1 MIVEWFTLWIG
12 QKAVGFLVK
21 TIISEEFFKD
31 LVKDYAKDFFKHIFN
46 NAVTAPF
53 KQEEPLQKAVVM
65 ALTEFLQ
72 AIQQQLKVRC
82 RLSEAEIL
90 NYAEDIN
97 KFIRDKSVKEILG
110 QAFDIKCDS
119 LDFKTLA
126 DSWKRLQLQPLP
138 PKFNWQTITEQ
149 YLIQVQDILSDSEE
163 LRYILELQKL
173 SSIDKTLKENADI
186 PKDFNLPQYLE
197 TIRERYGNLKLDSLE
212 TTAREHPVN
221 LWQMFIPQ
229 NVRQVYQV
237 LPEVPK
243 EHLRRLQES
252 NQLDTEFEI
261 EKFQEETE
269 RYQRTYFE
277 QPIRS
282 VLDVVREKQRKN
294 YLVILGDPGSGKST
308 LLQYLALDWV
318 EKTLEQNDFNLPI
331 PLLIELRNY
340 MRDRDAGSCNNFLQ
354 FYHNSPNCFYHLNQH
369 KLHEQLKAG
378 NALVMFD
385 GLDEIFESTKRE
397 EVITS
402 IHRFTNEYPDVQ
414 VIVTSRIIGYKQ
426 QQLRDAEFRHFML
439 QDLEP
444 AQIQDF
450 IERWHDKTFSS
461 AEERDKNI
469 KRERLK
475 RVINESKA
483 IGELAQN
490 PLLLTMM
497 AILNLKREL
506 PRDRSE
512 LYKDASEVLL
522 HNWDDG
528 RNLRPDERLDIIDY
542 KDKQAMLR
550 KVAYKMQTS
559 EKGLAGNIIYTDD
572 LEAIF
577 TKYLQ
582 SIPVSDTRDKAR
594 RLMKQLRDRN
604 FILCFLGADYY
615 AFVHRTFLEYFCA
628 WEFVWQFE
636 KERSITIEFLNT
648 EVFGEHW
655 QDETWHEMLLLIAGM
670 IDVKFVGEIIDYL
683 MVQDGEEEK
692 FINLFL
698 AAKCLA
704 EVRNRSVITSTA
716 NKLLD
721 KLKDLTKYDLWYYY
735 EPGEE
740 EEETELVQKIRTQAV
755 ATVAAIW
762 KDNSDTLHW
771 LKDRAIAD
779 YDWDV
784 RYAAIEALASNFKD
798 DPDTCP
804 YLKDLTTADYD
815 LDVRYAAIKA
825 LVSNFKDDPDTRSI
839 LKDRAT
845 ADDEEYVRHAAIE
858 ALASNFKDDPDTC
871 PYLKD
876 CATADYDWDVRHT
889 AIEALASNFKDDP
902 DTHSFLKDLTTAD
915 DESNVRCVAIK
926 ALASNFKDNPDTH
939 SFLKDCA
946 TADYDWDVRHA
957 AIKALASNFKYDPDT
972 HSFLKELTT
981 ANDENVRVAAIEALT
996 SKFPHDQDT
1005 HSFLKE
1011 LTTADDENVR
1021 RGAIK
1026 ALASNFKDNPDTN
1039 SFLKD
1044 LTTADDENV
1053 RRGAIKA
1060 LVSNFKDDPDMYS
1073 ILKDHATAD
1082 DENVRGVA
1090 IKALVSN
1097 FKYDPDTRSILKDCA
1112 TADDDG
1118 WYVRCEAIKAL
1129 ASNFKDDPDTRSIL
1143 KDIATADD
1151 DDWWYV
1157 RGEAIKALA
1166 SNFKDDPDT
1175 RSILKDCATA
1185 DNHQDMRY
1193 EAIEALA
1200 GNFKDDP
1207 DTRLI
1212 LKDYATADND
1222 EVVRRAAIEA
1232 LASNFKDDPDT
1243 RSILKDRATADN
1255 EGNVRGAA
1263 IQALAKHF
1271 RNQPELFEI
1280 YYNCAVNDP
1289 FERNQNYETNPRLI
1303 ALEII
1308 IKQFPQHPQTLPLLR
1323 DRAENDPNEQV
1334 RKFAQKK
1341 LKQWAG

>member
-53 KQEEPLQKAVVM
+53 KQEPLQKVVVM

-72 AIQQQLKVRC
+72 LMQQQLKVRC
-82 RLSEAEIL
+82 KLDEAEIQ

-119 LDFKTLA
+119 LDFKTLV
-126 DSWKRLQLQPLP
+126 DSWKRLQLKPLP

-186 PKDFNLPQYLE
+186 HKDFNLPQYLE

-237 LPEVPK
+237 LPELPK

-252 NQLDTEFEI
+252 NQLDAEFEI
-261 EKFQEETE
+261 EKFKEETE
-269 RYQRTYFE
+269 RYQRNYFE

-282 VLDVVREKQRKN
+282 VLDVVRDQQRKN

-340 MRDRDAGSCNNFLQ
+340 MRDRNTGSCNNFLQ

-385 GLDEIFESTKRE
+385 GLDEIFESAKRE
-397 EVITS
+397 EVITC

-450 IERWHDKTFSS
+450 IERWHDKTFSQ

-469 KRERLK
+469 KRERLQ

-483 IGELAQN
+483 IAELAQN

-497 AILNLKREL
+497 AILNLRREL

-528 RNLRPDERLDIIDY
+528 RNLKPDERLEIIDY

-550 KVAYKMQTS
+550 QVAYQMQTS
-559 EKGLAGNIIYTDD
+559 EKGLAGNIIYADD

-582 SIPVSDTRDKAR
+582 SIPVSDARDKAR

-636 KERSITIEFLNT
+636 KERSITIEYLKT
-648 EVFGEHW
+648 EVFGKHW
-655 QDETWHEMLLLIAGM
+655 HDETWHEVLLLIAGM
-670 IDVKFVGEIIDYL
+670 IEPKFVGEIIDYL
-683 MVQDGEEEK
+683 MVQDGEEQK

-698 AAKCLA
+698 AAKCLG
-704 EVRNRSVITSTA
+704 ELRNRSVIVSTA
-716 NKLLD
+716 NKLLGR
-721 KLKDLTKYDLWYYY
+721 LKDLTKYDLWYYY
-735 EPGEE
+735 QPRLNY
-740 EEETELVQKIRTQAV
+740 EETKLVRKIRTQAV
-755 ATVAAIW
+755 ATVTAIW
-762 KDNSDTLHW
+762 QDNTDTLHW
-771 LKDRAIAD
+771 LKDCATAD
-779 YDWDV
+779 NYGDV
-784 RYAAIEALASNFKD
+784 QRAAIEALASNFKD
-798 DPDTCP
+798 
-804 YLKDLTTADYD
+804 
-815 LDVRYAAIKA
+815 
-825 LVSNFKDDPDTRSI
+825 
-839 LKDRAT
+839 
-845 ADDEEYVRHAAIE
+845 
-858 ALASNFKDDPDTC
+858 
-871 PYLKD
+871 
-876 CATADYDWDVRHT
+876 
-889 AIEALASNFKDDP
+889 
-902 DTHSFLKDLTTAD
+902 
-915 DESNVRCVAIK
+915 
-926 ALASNFKDNPDTH
+926 NPNIR
-939 SFLKDCA
+939 SFLKDC
-946 TADYDWDVRHA
+946 
-957 AIKALASNFKYDPDT
+957 
-972 HSFLKELTT
+972 
-981 ANDENVRVAAIEALT
+981 
-996 SKFPHDQDT
+996 
-1005 HSFLKE
+1005 
-1011 LTTADDENVR
+1011 TTADN
-1021 RGAIK
+1021 
-1026 ALASNFKDNPDTN
+1026 
-1039 SFLKD
+1039 
-1044 LTTADDENV
+1044 
-1053 RRGAIKA
+1053 
-1060 LVSNFKDDPDMYS
+1060 
-1073 ILKDHATAD
+1073 H
-1082 DENVRGVA
+1082 ENVRG
-1090 IKALVSN
+1090 
-1097 FKYDPDTRSILKDCA
+1097 
-1112 TADDDG
+1112 
-1118 WYVRCEAIKAL
+1118 
-1129 ASNFKDDPDTRSIL
+1129 
-1143 KDIATADD
+1143 
-1151 DDWWYV
+1151 
-1157 RGEAIKALA
+1157 
-1166 SNFKDDPDT
+1166 
-1175 RSILKDCATA
+1175 
-1185 DNHQDMRY
+1185 
-1193 EAIEALA
+1193 
-1200 GNFKDDP
+1200 
-1207 DTRLI
+1207 
-1212 LKDYATADND
+1212 
-1222 EVVRRAAIEA
+1222 AAIEA

-1243 RSILKDRATADN
+1243 RSILKDRATDDN
-1255 EGNVRGAA
+1255 GNVRRAA
-1263 IQALAKHF
+1263 IQALGKHF
-1271 RNQPELFEI
+1271 RYQPELFEI

-1289 FERNQNYETNPRLI
+1289 FKKYSRFNPNPRQV

-1308 IKQFPQHPQTLPLLR
+1308 IKQFPQHSQTLPLLR
-1323 DRAENDPNEQV
+1323 DKAENDPDEEV
-1334 RKFAQKK
+1334 REFAQQK
-1341 LKQWAG
+1341 LAELEK

>member
-46 NAVTAPF
+46 NAVTGPF
-53 KQEEPLQKAVVM
+53 KQEPLQKAVVM

-72 AIQQQLKVRC
+72 AMQQQLKVRC
-82 RLSEAEIL
+82 KLSEAEIQ

-110 QAFDIKCDS
+110 QAFDIKSDS
-119 LDFKTLA
+119 LNFKTLA
-126 DSWKRLQLQPLP
+126 DSWKRLQLKPLP
-138 PKFNWQTITEQ
+138 HKFNWQTITEQ

-173 SSIDKTLKENADI
+173 SAIDKTLKENADI
-186 PKDFNLPQYLE
+186 PKDFNLLQYLE

-237 LPEVPK
+237 LPELPK

-252 NQLDTEFEI
+252 NQLDAEFEI
-261 EKFQEETE
+261 EKLQEETE

-282 VLDVVREKQRKN
+282 VLDVIRDKQRKN

-340 MRDRDAGSCNNFLQ
+340 MRDRNAGSCNNFLQ

-385 GLDEIFESTKRE
+385 GLDEIFEMAKRE
-397 EVITS
+397 EVITC

-426 QQLRDAEFRHFML
+426 QQFRDAEFRHFML

-450 IERWHDKTFSS
+450 IERWHDKTFTQ

-469 KRERLK
+469 KRERLQ

-483 IGELAQN
+483 IAELAQN

-497 AILNLKREL
+497 AILNLRREL

-528 RNLRPDERLDIIDY
+528 RNLKPDERLDIIDY

-550 KVAYKMQTS
+550 QVAYLMQTS
-559 EKGLAGNIIYTDD
+559 EKGLAGNIIYADD

-582 SIPVSDTRDKAR
+582 SIPVSDARDKAR

-636 KERSITIEFLNT
+636 KERSITIEFLKT
-648 EVFGEHW
+648 EVFGKHW
-655 QDETWHEMLLLIAGM
+655 QDETWHEVLRLIAGM
-670 IDVKFVGEIIDYL
+670 IDAKFVGEILDYL
-683 MVQDGEEEK
+683 MVQDGEKEK

-698 AAKCLA
+698 AANCLA
-704 EVRNRSVITSTA
+704 EVRNRSVIASVV

-735 EPGEE
+735 SFFD
-740 EEETELVQKIRTQAV
+740 EETKLVQEVRTQAV
-755 ATVAAIW
+755 ATIAAIW
-762 KDNSDTLHW
+762 KDNNDTLQW
-771 LKDRAIAD
+771 
-779 YDWDV
+779 
-784 RYAAIEALASNFKD
+784 
-798 DPDTCP
+798 
-804 YLKDLTTADYD
+804 
-815 LDVRYAAIKA
+815 
-825 LVSNFKDDPDTRSI
+825 

-845 ADDEEYVRHAAIE
+845 ADNER
-858 ALASNFKDDPDTC
+858 
-871 PYLKD
+871 
-876 CATADYDWDVRHT
+876 
-889 AIEALASNFKDDP
+889 
-902 DTHSFLKDLTTAD
+902 
-915 DESNVRCVAIK
+915 
-926 ALASNFKDNPDTH
+926 
-939 SFLKDCA
+939 
-946 TADYDWDVRHA
+946 
-957 AIKALASNFKYDPDT
+957 
-972 HSFLKELTT
+972 
-981 ANDENVRVAAIEALT
+981 
-996 SKFPHDQDT
+996 
-1005 HSFLKE
+1005 
-1011 LTTADDENVR
+1011 NVR
-1021 RGAIK
+1021 RAAIQ
-1026 ALASNFKDNPDTN
+1026 ALANNFK
-1039 SFLKD
+1039 
-1044 LTTADDENV
+1044 E
-1053 RRGAIKA
+1053 
-1060 LVSNFKDDPDMYS
+1060 
-1073 ILKDHATAD
+1073 
-1082 DENVRGVA
+1082 
-1090 IKALVSN
+1090 
-1097 FKYDPDTRSILKDCA
+1097 DPDTRSFIKDRA
-1112 TADDDG
+1112 NADNEGD
-1118 WYVRCEAIKAL
+1118 VRGAAIKAL
-1129 ASNFKDDPDTRSIL
+1129 ASNFKDDPDTRSFL
-1143 KDIATADD
+1143 KDRATADND
-1151 DDWWYV
+1151 EYKQSAAIRALASNFKEDPDTRSFLKDRATADNNGNM
-1157 RGEAIKALA
+1157 RGAAILALA

-1175 RSILKDCATA
+1175 RSFIKDRATA
-1185 DNHQDMRY
+1185 DNHGYGR
-1193 EAIEALA
+1193 
-1200 GNFKDDP
+1200 F
-1207 DTRLI
+1207 
-1212 LKDYATADND
+1212 
-1222 EVVRRAAIEA
+1222 AAIRA

-1255 EGNVRGAA
+1255 YEHVRRAAIEELASNFKDDPDTRSFLKDRATADNHKYVRGAAIEALASNFKDDPDTCSFLKDRATADNHKYVRGAAIEALASNFKDDPNTCSFLKDRATADNDEHVRRAAIRALASNFKDDPNTCSFLKDRATADNHEYGRFAAIQALASNFKDDLDTRSFFKDRATADNDEHVRGAA

-1271 RNQPELFEI
+1271 RNQLELFEI
-1280 YYNCAVNDP
+1280 YYNCAINEP
-1289 FERNQNYETNPRLI
+1289 FEHKQDYETNPRRI

-1308 IKQFPQHPQTLPLLR
+1308 IKQFTQHPQTLPLLH
-1323 DRAENDPNEQV
+1323 DKAENDPDEQV
-1334 RKFAQKK
+1334 RKFAQQK
-1341 LKQWAG
+1341 LAELEK

>member
-31 LVKDYAKDFFKHIFN
+31 LVKDYAKDFFKNIFN
-46 NAVTAPF
+46 NALTAPF
-53 KQEEPLQKAVVM
+53 KQEPLQKAVVM

-72 AIQQQLKVRC
+72 LMQQQLKVRC
-82 RLSEAEIL
+82 KLSEAEIQ
-90 NYAEDIN
+90 NYAEDIK
-97 KFIRDKSVKEILG
+97 KFIRDKSVKEILS

-138 PKFNWQTITEQ
+138 PKFNWQTISEQ

-212 TTAREHPVN
+212 TTSREHPVN

-237 LPEVPK
+237 LPELPK
-243 EHLRRLQES
+243 EHLRRLQDS
-252 NQLDTEFEI
+252 NQLDTELEI

-282 VLDVVREKQRKN
+282 VLDVVRDKQRKN

-385 GLDEIFESTKRE
+385 GLDEIFESVKRE
-397 EVITS
+397 EVITC

-450 IERWHDKTFSS
+450 FERWHDKTFTQ

-469 KRERLK
+469 KRERLQ

-522 HNWDDG
+522 HNWDEG
-528 RNLRPDERLDIIDY
+528 RNLKPDERLDIIDY

-550 KVAYKMQTS
+550 QVAYQMQTS
-559 EKGLAGNIIYTDD
+559 EKGLAGNIIYADD

-582 SIPVSDTRDKAR
+582 SIPVNDARDKAR

-636 KERSITIEFLNT
+636 KERSITIEFLKT
-648 EVFGEHW
+648 EVFGKHW
-655 QDETWHEMLLLIAGM
+655 QDETWHEVLLLIAGM
-670 IDVKFVGEIIDYL
+670 IEPKFVGEILDYL

-692 FINLFL
+692 FVNLFL
-698 AAKCLA
+698 AAKCLG
-704 EVRNRSVITSTA
+704 EVRNRSAIASAAT
-716 NKLLD
+716 KLFNQ
-721 KLKDLTKYDLWYYY
+721 LKDLTKY
-735 EPGEE
+735 
-740 EEETELVQKIRTQAV
+740 
-755 ATVAAIW
+755 
-762 KDNSDTLHW
+762 KDW
-771 LKDRAIAD
+771 QVRDRAVQQLV
-779 YDWDV
+779 YGW
-784 RYAAIEALASNFKD
+784 KD
-798 DPDTCP
+798 DPDTLSIFKQHAIDDDLGFDRQQAV
-804 YLKDLTTADYD
+804 YVLVRLWKDH
-815 LDVRYAAIKA
+815 
-825 LVSNFKDDPDTRSI
+825 PDTLPWI
-839 LKDRAT
+839 KERAT
-845 ADDEEYVRHAAIE
+845 
-858 ALASNFKDDPDTC
+858 
-871 PYLKD
+871 
-876 CATADYDWDVRHT
+876 
-889 AIEALASNFKDDP
+889 
-902 DTHSFLKDLTTAD
+902 
-915 DESNVRCVAIK
+915 
-926 ALASNFKDNPDTH
+926 KDNV
-939 SFLKDCA
+939 SS
-946 TADYDWDVRHA
+946 
-957 AIKALASNFKYDPDT
+957 I
-972 HSFLKELTT
+972 
-981 ANDENVRVAAIEALT
+981 
-996 SKFPHDQDT
+996 
-1005 HSFLKE
+1005 
-1011 LTTADDENVR
+1011 R
-1021 RGAIK
+1021 RGAIRQLIREWK
-1026 ALASNFKDNPDTN
+1026 N
-1039 SFLKD
+1039 D
-1044 LTTADDENV
+1044 LSVFVLLCNI
-1053 RRGAIKA
+1053 AI
-1060 LVSNFKDDPDMYS
+1060 S
-1073 ILKDHATAD
+1073 
-1082 DENVRGVA
+1082 
-1090 IKALVSN
+1090 
-1097 FKYDPDTRSILKDCA
+1097 
-1112 TADDDG
+1112 
-1118 WYVRCEAIKAL
+1118 
-1129 ASNFKDDPDTRSIL
+1129 
-1143 KDIATADD
+1143 
-1151 DDWWYV
+1151 
-1157 RGEAIKALA
+1157 
-1166 SNFKDDPDT
+1166 
-1175 RSILKDCATA
+1175 
-1185 DNHQDMRY
+1185 
-1193 EAIEALA
+1193 
-1200 GNFKDDP
+1200 
-1207 DTRLI
+1207 
-1212 LKDYATADND
+1212 
-1222 EVVRRAAIEA
+1222 
-1232 LASNFKDDPDT
+1232 
-1243 RSILKDRATADN
+1243 
-1255 EGNVRGAA
+1255 
-1263 IQALAKHF
+1263 
-1271 RNQPELFEI
+1271 
-1280 YYNCAVNDP
+1280 DP
-1289 FERNQNYETNPRLI
+1289 FERQWILEDNPRQI
-1303 ALEII
+1303 ALEAII
-1308 IKQFPQHPQTLPLLR
+1308 EQYPQHSQTLALLS
-1323 DRAENDPNEQV
+1323 DRAKNDPDEEV
-1334 RKFAQKK
+1334 RQFAQQK
-1341 LKQWAG
+1341 LAELEK